1 MSAQKRSAP
10 AFQEYASDM
19 IARFEY
25 RTLTLPQRGLLYS
38 MRLECWV
45 NQFLPESPAVL
56 ARILGFD
63 HAEVAA
69 ELPYVM
75 PFFACEN
82 GRITSPELEAYRAHI
97 EDIRERKSSGGKR
110 GAAKTNAG
118 RKPKPCK
125 GSTGIPTGN
134 VQAMPSGISPAVPRV
149 SQRVLSRVEPEPSQ
163 GGNVFN
169 PSVYLG
175 EWDDFTR
182 DLEQEGGQ

>member
-1 MSAQKRSAP
+1 MSVQKRSAP

-45 NQFLPESPAVL
+45 NQFLPESTDVL

-63 HAEVAA
+63 HKEVAA

-75 PFFACEN
+75 PFFQCEN

-97 EDIRERKSSGGKR
+97 EAIRERKSSGGR
-110 GAAKTNAG
+110 LGAEKTNAG
-118 RKPKPCK
+118 RKPKRSK
-125 GSTGIPTGN
+125 AFAGIPTGN
-134 VQAMPSGISPAVPRV
+134 AQAMPPGIPSGDSRV
-149 SQRVLSRVEPEPSQ
+149 SHRVLSRVEPEPSQ
-163 GGNVFN
+163 GGNVFK
-169 PSVYLG
+169 PSVYMD
-175 EWDDFTR
+175 EWPDFTQ
-182 DLEQEGGQ
+182 DPEQEDGR